1 MLDKQMQEQR
11 RLKES
16 QEREKRDYDRQ
27 LLDRMREKEEMELQ
41 KQREIKSKM
50 HHQKQLND

>member
-1 MLDKQMQEQR
+1 MQEQR